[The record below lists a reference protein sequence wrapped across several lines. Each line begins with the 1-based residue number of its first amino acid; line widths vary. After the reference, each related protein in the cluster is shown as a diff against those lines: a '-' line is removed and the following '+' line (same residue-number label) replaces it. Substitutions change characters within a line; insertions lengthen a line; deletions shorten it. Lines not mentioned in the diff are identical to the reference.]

1 MFSVGTEVNH
11 RNGIVTLQIG
21 GVILPNVLIDSGATC
36 NLLGKETWEWLK
48 NHLHHLGTF
57 TADVTSADRN
67 VTCEAD
73 FVVMDGDGRTL
84 LCRDTGEKLH
94 LFIL

>member
-48 NHLHHLGTF
+48 NQRVLCQTRKEATVLFAYGNTTPLPTLGTF
-57 TADVTSADRN
+57 TADVTSADTN
-67 VTCEAD
+67 VT
-73 FVVMDGDGRTL
+73 
-84 LCRDTGEKLH
+84 
-94 LFIL
+94 